1 MRENMNKTFFHL
13 LTVGLFFFNFSF
25 SQTFNFKIK
34 KDKGNGQYINV
45 IFKDVQTNKIFEY
58 TRFKFGESK
67 YKTKNIFKNVILEIS
82 STNYKSVNVTLQNIN
97 LNEEVL
103 IDEMLFFKDEKI
115 IEEVV
120 VKKSL
125 PFKVKKD
132 TTTFDVKHYT
142 NAGDK
147 KIEDVLKKMPG
158 IEVDDKGVISYK
170 GVKIETIN
178 LDGDNILGDNY
189 KIASKNI
196 NVEMIDKVEAIENFS
211 LNPLLKGIDKNG
223 KTALNLQFK
232 KNKNQWIGELS
243 NLIGSSFKDKEH
255 YYSNNY
261 IIQLSSKSK
270 SFSTLNLNNIG
281 RTDDSFK
288 YNILKSGIEYIENKD
303 LKSTKL
309 FESKIFSPNI
319 DPLRYNNNCQ
329 YYFSYNNLFKLT
341 KKTNLKI
348 NLDFLNDKINSI
360 QFNSQLV
367 FSNNA
372 NLELK
377 DQNTA
382 LNKISIFRFN
392 PEFTYRI
399 SNNMN
404 IEFYSN
410 NLFEKEKNSN
420 NFIKNNNLLSNNNV
434 KTSNNFTSNK
444 VSWSIKLDNFNFLQI
459 NAYHFLNDTP
469 QYLHNYLDE
478 TKNQLSEY
486 NKKLQ
491 VYDFLFLGKKNKLNY
506 SFFVIYNR
514 KKVFY
519 KSINNDFIN
528 HSNFNNENFNTEI
541 NLKYELKKFQFSYN
555 SIFSNYYLKIDEKKN
570 NFFRYQPKI
579 RVEYKNN
586 SNKYYF
592 NYENN
597 ISTISD
603 ENIFENRI
611 IQTNRIYYSNEPN
624 LDFQKNEKYT
634 FGFIKLNLSNEK
646 SYNFLVSH
654 FVNRSFFMQ
663 KLYIDAYFT
672 EIKNVF
678 YNLKKETTNFSFR
691 YSDYIKTLS
700 LRTELVTSFAYNKY
714 PNILNNSDI
723 RNNSNYNCNLSLKLT
738 SGFISKI
745 NFQEKVFFDYFKSEN
760 ESLENKLTT
769 LKNDLLIFVNIN
781 SNNKIKVTNNTFIPN
796 LQNYKS
802 YNFLDFEYKYIY
814 KKTEF
819 YFIMNNILNQ
829 KFWSTEY
836 NDDYSVSIATTN
848 LINRYALIGFDYN
861 F

>member
-1 MRENMNKTFFHL
+1 MRENMNKIFFYS
-13 LTVGLFFFNFSF
+13 LTAGLFFLNFSF
-25 SQTFNFKIK
+25 SQSFNFKIK
-34 KDKGNGQYINV
+34 KDKGNGQYVNV
-45 IFKDVQTNKIFEY
+45 IFKNIQTNKIIEY
-58 TRFKFGESK
+58 TRIKFGETK
-67 YKTKNIFKNVILEIS
+67 YKTKNVFKNSIIEIS
-82 STNYKSVNVTLQNIN
+82 STNYESVSVTLQNID

-103 IDEMLFFKDEKI
+103 IDQMLFLKDEKV

-132 TTTFDVKHYT
+132 TVSFDVKHYT
-142 NAGDK
+142 TAGDK

-158 IEVDDKGVISYK
+158 IEVDDKGTITYK

-189 KIASKNI
+189 KVASKNI
-196 NVEMIDKVEAIENFS
+196 KVEMIEKVDAIENFS

-243 NLIGSSFKDKEH
+243 NLIGSNFNHKEH

-261 IIQLSSKSK
+261 IIQLSSNSK

-288 YNILKSGIEYIENKD
+288 YIILKSGIEYIENKD
-303 LKSTKL
+303 LKSTKI

-341 KKTNLKI
+341 SKTNLKI

-367 FSNNA
+367 FSNNS
-372 NLELK
+372 NLELN
-377 DQNTA
+377 DQNTT

-410 NLFEKEKNSN
+410 NLFEREKNYN
-420 NFIKNNNLLSNNNV
+420 NFIKNNNLLSSNNV
-434 KTSNNFTSNK
+434 KTNNNFTSNK
-444 VSWSIKLDNFNFLQI
+444 VSWSIKLDRFNFLQI

-469 QYLHNYLDE
+469 QYLYHFLDE
-478 TKNQLSEY
+478 TKNQLSEF

-491 VYDFLFLGKKNKLNY
+491 VYDLLFLGKKNKLNY
-506 SFFVIYNR
+506 SLFLIYNR

-519 KSINNDFIN
+519 KSVNENFINN
-528 HSNFNNENFNTEI
+528 SNFNNSNFTTEV
-541 NLKYELKKFQFSYN
+541 NLKYELKKFQFICN
-555 SIFSNYYLKIDEKKN
+555 SSFSNYNLKLDEKIN
-570 NFFRYQPKI
+570 DFFRYQPKI

-586 SNKYYF
+586 SNKYYL
-592 NYENN
+592 NYENT

-611 IQTNRIYYSNEPN
+611 LQTNRIYYSNEPN
-624 LDFQKNEKYT
+624 LNFQKNEKYT
-634 FGFIKLNLSNEK
+634 LGLLKLNLNNDK
-646 SYNFLVSH
+646 TYNFLATYI
-654 FVNRSFFMQ
+654 VNRSFFMQ
-663 KLYIDAYFT
+663 KLNIFEYFT
-672 EIKNVF
+672 EIRNVF
-678 YNLKKETTNFSFR
+678 YDLKKETTNLSIR
-691 YSDYIKTLS
+691 YTNYIKKYS
-700 LRTELVTSFAYNKY
+700 LRTELATLFAYNKY
-714 PNILNNSDI
+714 PNILNNSEI
-723 RNNSNYNCNLSLKLT
+723 RNNSNFNYNLSLKLT

-745 NFQEKVFFDYFKSEN
+745 NFQEKVIFDYFKFEN
-760 ESLENKLTT
+760 ASLENKLTT

-781 SNNKIKVTNNTFIPN
+781 SHNKIKITNNTFFPN
-796 LQNYKS
+796 LQFCKS

-814 KKTEF
+814 KKAEF
-819 YFIMNNILNQ
+819 YFILNNILNQ

-836 NDDYSVSIATTN
+836 NDDYSVSISTTN
-848 LINRYALIGFDYN
+848 LINRYALIGFDFN

>member
-1 MRENMNKTFFHL
+1 MRENMNKIFFYS
-13 LTVGLFFFNFSF
+13 LTAGLFFLNFSF
-25 SQTFNFKIK
+25 SQSFNFKIK
-34 KDKGNGQYINV
+34 KDKGNGQYVNV
-45 IFKDVQTNKIFEY
+45 IFKNIQTNKIIEY
-58 TRFKFGESK
+58 TRIKFGETK
-67 YKTKNIFKNVILEIS
+67 YKTKNVLKNSIIEIS
-82 STNYKSVNVTLQNIN
+82 STNYESVSVTLQNID
-97 LNEEVL
+97 LNNEVL
-103 IDEMLFFKDEKI
+103 IDQMLFLKNEKV

-132 TTTFDVKHYT
+132 TVSFDVKHYT
-142 NAGDK
+142 TAGDK

-158 IEVDDKGVISYK
+158 IEVDDKGTITYK

-189 KIASKNI
+189 KVASKNI
-196 NVEMIDKVEAIENFS
+196 NVEMIEKVDAIENFS
-211 LNPLLKGIDKNG
+211 LNPLLKGIDKSG

-243 NLIGSSFKDKEH
+243 NLIGSNFNHKEH

-261 IIQLSSKSK
+261 IIQLSSNSK

-303 LKSTKL
+303 LKSTKI

-341 KKTNLKI
+341 SKTNLKI

-367 FSNNA
+367 FSNNS
-372 NLELK
+372 NLELN
-377 DQNTA
+377 DQNTT

-410 NLFEKEKNSN
+410 NLFEREKNYN
-420 NFIKNNNLLSNNNV
+420 NFIKNNNLLSSNNV
-434 KTSNNFTSNK
+434 KTNNNFTSNK
-444 VSWSIKLDNFNFLQI
+444 VSWSIKLDRFNFLQI

-469 QYLHNYLDE
+469 QYLYHFLDE
-478 TKNQLSEY
+478 TKNQLSEF

-491 VYDFLFLGKKNKLNY
+491 VYDLLFLGKKNKLNY
-506 SFFVIYNR
+506 SLFLIYNR

-519 KSINNDFIN
+519 KSVNENFINN
-528 HSNFNNENFNTEI
+528 SNFNNSNFTTEV
-541 NLKYELKKFQFSYN
+541 NLKYELKKFQFICN
-555 SIFSNYYLKIDEKKN
+555 SSFSNYNLKLDEKIN
-570 NFFRYQPKI
+570 DFFRYQPKI

-586 SNKYYF
+586 SNKYYL
-592 NYENN
+592 NYENT

-611 IQTNRIYYSNEPN
+611 LQTNRIYYSNEPN
-624 LDFQKNEKYT
+624 LNFQKNEKYT
-634 FGFIKLNLSNEK
+634 LGLLQLNLNNDK
-646 SYNFLVSH
+646 TYNFLATYI
-654 FVNRSFFMQ
+654 VNRSFFMQ
-663 KLYIDAYFT
+663 KLNIFEYFT
-672 EIKNVF
+672 EIRNVF
-678 YNLKKETTNFSFR
+678 YDLKKETTNLSIR
-691 YSDYIKTLS
+691 YTNYIKKYS
-700 LRTELVTSFAYNKY
+700 LRTELATLFAYNKY
-714 PNILNNSDI
+714 PNILNNSEI
-723 RNNSNYNCNLSLKLT
+723 RNNSNFNYNLSLKLT

-745 NFQEKVFFDYFKSEN
+745 NFQEKVIFDYFKFEN
-760 ESLENKLTT
+760 ASLENKLTT

-781 SNNKIKVTNNTFIPN
+781 SHNKIKITNNTFFPN
-796 LQNYKS
+796 LQFCKS

-814 KKTEF
+814 KKAEF
-819 YFIMNNILNQ
+819 YFILNNILNQ

-836 NDDYSVSIATTN
+836 NDDYSVSISTTN
-848 LINRYALIGFDYN
+848 LINRYALIGFDFN

>member
-1 MRENMNKTFFHL
+1 MNKINFYILLFTFFFINSIHSQIINFNIQKKEGN
-13 LTVGLFFFNFSF
+13 GLFV
-25 SQTFNFKIK
+25 
-34 KDKGNGQYINV
+34 NV
-45 IFKDVQTNKIFEY
+45 IFKDFLSGKTIEY
-58 TRFKFGESK
+58 TRIKFGESK
-67 YKTKNIFKNVILEIS
+67 YKFKNIFKDVIIEIN
-82 STNYKSVNVTLQNIN
+82 STNYESKKIVITNLKLNQQVFINETLI
-97 LNEEVL
+97 
-103 IDEMLFFKDEKI
+103 FKDNKI

-132 TTTFDVKHYT
+132 TITFDVKHYT
-142 NAGDK
+142 TAGDK

-170 GVKIETIN
+170 GVKVETIN

-189 KIASKNI
+189 RIASKNI
-196 NVEMIDKVEAIENFS
+196 NVDMIDKVDAIENFS
-211 LNPLLKGIDKNG
+211 SNPLLKNIEKSG

-232 KNKNQWIGELS
+232 KNKNQWMGEMS
-243 NLIGSSFKDKEH
+243 NAIGSNFHNKDH
-255 YYSNNY
+255 YYLNDY

-270 SFSTLNLNNIG
+270 SFSTLSVNNIG

-444 VSWSIKLDNFNFLQI
+444 VSWSMKLDNFNFLQI
-459 NAYHFLNDTP
+459 NAYYFSNKTP
-469 QYLHNYLDE
+469 QYLHNILDE
-478 TKNQLSEY
+478 SKNQLSEF

-491 VYDFLFLGKKNKLNY
+491 VYDLLFLGKKNKLNY

-519 KSINNDFIN
+519 KSVNEDYLNK
-528 HSNFNNENFNTEI
+528 SNFKSENLNTEI

-592 NYENN
+592 NYENT

-678 YNLKKETTNFSFR
+678 YNLKKESTNFSFR

-769 LKNDLLIFVNIN
+769 LKNDLLLFVNIN

-796 LQNYKS
+796 LHNYKS

-814 KKTEF
+814 KKAEF